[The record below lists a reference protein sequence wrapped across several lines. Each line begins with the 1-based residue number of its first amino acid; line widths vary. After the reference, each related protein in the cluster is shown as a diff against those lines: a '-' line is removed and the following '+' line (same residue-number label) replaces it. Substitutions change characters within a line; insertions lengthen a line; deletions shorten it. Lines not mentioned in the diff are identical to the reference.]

1 MYRRLSFFLAAVV
14 LACDAVSKA
23 LAVHFLE
30 GQQSIRLLGN
40 FLKLSFARNPGAAFS
55 FGTGS
60 TLLFTLL
67 ALGISGALFVVI
79 GKAENKVWA
88 LALGGVLGGAL
99 GNVMDR
105 FFRAPEFL
113 HGHVVDFIE
122 FPHYPLFNLA
132 DSAIVCSGLVIAW
145 LTFRGIPFGAQDE
158 AEHPRV
164 ESS

>member
-1 MYRRLSFFLAAVV
+1 MYRRFAFLLVALV
-14 LACDAVSKA
+14 LACDVTSKA

-30 GQQSIRLLGN
+30 GHESVKILGD

-67 ALGISGALFVVI
+67 ALGVSGALIVAI
-79 GKAENKVWA
+79 GKVENKHWA

-99 GNVMDR
+99 GNVVDR
-105 FFRAPEFL
+105 LLRAPGFL

-122 FPHYPLFNLA
+122 FPNYPLFNLA
-132 DSAIVCSGLVIAW
+132 DSAIVCSAIAIAW
-145 LTFRGIPFGAQDE
+145 LSFRGVPFGTDDPAT
-158 AEHPRV
+158 HPRV

>member
-1 MYRRLSFFLAAVV
+1 MYRRLAFIVTALV
-14 LACDAVSKA
+14 LVCDIVSKA
-23 LAVHFLE
+23 LAVRFLE
-30 GQQSIRLLGN
+30 GEQPVKLLGE

-60 TLLFTLL
+60 TLLFTVL
-67 ALGISGALFVVI
+67 AIGMSCALIVAIWRV
-79 GKAENKVWA
+79 ANKHWA

-99 GNVMDR
+99 GNVVDR
-105 FFRAPEFL
+105 FFRAPSFL

-132 DSAIVCSGLVIAW
+132 DSSIVCSGIAIAW
-145 LTFRGIPFGAQDE
+145 LTFRGIPFGTDE
-158 AEHPRV
+158 PVERPSV

>member
-1 MYRRLSFFLAAVV
+1 MYRRFAFLLAGVV
-14 LACDAVSKA
+14 LACDVLSKA

-30 GQQSIRLLGN
+30 AKVPVRLLGD

-67 ALGISGALFVVI
+67 ALGISGALIVAI
-79 GKAENKVWA
+79 GKTENKHWA
-88 LALGGVLGGAL
+88 LALGCVLGGAL
-99 GNVMDR
+99 GNVVDR
-105 FFRAPEFL
+105 FFRAPGFL

-132 DSAIVCSGLVIAW
+132 DSAIVCSGIFIAW
-145 LTFRGIPFGAQDE
+145 LTFRGIPFGTDE
-158 AEHPRV
+158 AAEHSRV

>member
-1 MYRRLSFFLAAVV
+1 MYRRLALSVAAFVF
-14 LACDAVSKA
+14 ACDVLTKV

-30 GQQSIRLLGN
+30 GQQPIKLLGD

-60 TLLFTLL
+60 TLVFTFL
-67 ALGISGALFVVI
+67 AIGMSGALIVAI
-79 GKAENKVWA
+79 GRVSNTHWA

-105 FFRAPEFL
+105 FFRAPGFL

-122 FPHYPLFNLA
+122 LPHYPLFNLA
-132 DSAIVCSGLVIAW
+132 DSAIVCSGLAIAW
-145 LTFRGIPFGAQDE
+145 LTYRGIPFGMDE
-158 AEHPRV
+158 PV
-164 ESS
+164 ERPSVETS

>member
-1 MYRRLSFFLAAVV
+1 MYRRLAFIVTAIV
-14 LACDAVSKA
+14 LVCDIVSKA
-23 LAVHFLE
+23 LAVQFLE
-30 GQQSIRLLGN
+30 GQQSIKLLGE

-60 TLLFTLL
+60 TVWFTVL
-67 ALGISGALFVVI
+67 AIGMSAALIVAIWRVT
-79 GKAENKVWA
+79 NTYWA

-99 GNVMDR
+99 GNVVDR
-105 FFRAPEFL
+105 FFRAPGFL

-132 DSAIVCSGLVIAW
+132 DSSIVCSGIAIAW
-145 LTFRGIPFGAQDE
+145 LAFRGIPFGTE
-158 AEHPRV
+158 EPVERPSV